1 VAAEQSPSSG
11 LPSHR
16 AERNAD
22 LAGAMDLR
30 DGYPDVLDPE
40 AEGPDQR
47 RAVEDLPNL
56 FAWDALACVHRDAAA
71 VLSPAHLRRVADAEK
86 LAAPEPDAPARDGS
100 RSADLA
106 AALPAVELYTPDGD
120 QSAEQSFAAQAPVDA
135 VAALAQSDV
144 ELVVPDSRVLYSR
157 PERGL
162 MERS

>member
-1 VAAEQSPSSG
+1 
-11 LPSHR
+11 
-16 AERNAD
+16 
-22 LAGAMDLR
+22 MDLR

-86 LAAPEPDAPARDGS
+86 LVAQAQVAPELGGS
-100 RSADLA
+100 RLADQV
-106 AALPAVELYTPDGD
+106 AALPEAELYTRDAD
-120 QSAEQSFAAQAPVDA
+120 RSAEQSFAAQAPVGA
-135 VAALAQSDV
+135 GVALGLSDV